1 MSGTSG
7 ASGPAPGSAEQPGVG
22 TGAGGAGEARPELDE
37 TSKQILEDDR
47 NAELNRLATPE
58 IGTTTDPAS
67 GEPRRGEP

>member
-7 ASGPAPGSAEQPGVG
+7 RAPVDTEGPGAG
-22 TGAGGAGEARPELDE
+22 TGAGGTGEVRPELDE

>member
-7 ASGPAPGSAEQPGVG
+7 ASGRAQGGTEPAGAG
-22 TGAGGAGEARPELDE
+22 TGAGGAGETRPELDE

>member
-7 ASGPAPGSAEQPGVG
+7 ASGRASGDTEPAGPS
-22 TGAGGAGEARPELDE
+22 TGAGGADQARPELDE
-37 TSKQILEDDR
+37 TSKQILEDDTR
-47 NAELNRLATPE
+47 AELNRLATPE